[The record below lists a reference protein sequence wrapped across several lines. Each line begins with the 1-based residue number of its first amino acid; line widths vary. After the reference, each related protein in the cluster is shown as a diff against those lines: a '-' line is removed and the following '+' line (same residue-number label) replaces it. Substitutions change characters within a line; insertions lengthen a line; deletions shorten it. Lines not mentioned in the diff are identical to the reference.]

1 MVDNNTDSRVSI
13 HPDSLPVAGQDIA
26 SVPQE
31 MRISVKKTGQ
41 FIKQQY
47 LSGMHLRRNHAV
59 SWIMV
64 ESFLR
69 GIHYFQINGLGLYK
83 PIPKKPGRIR
93 EIVPVIDPMYTHV
106 LGLFNS
112 NSVGVSAIPTSA
124 SANSI
129 YRARRAE
136 DILNGWID
144 EVSFA
149 SKFDE
154 GNQILLQE
162 GMFAYHPYMDP
173 FREEVFV
180 RVFPQSSLF
189 PIPYDA
195 KNWDELHGLIHA
207 SVASKQFLELQD
219 QLFEVQTGR
228 PPVRRMAD
236 KAKGISSGMS
246 MNLPGLS
253 IGGGDGKIDG
263 ALTLTVWMRKTEPV
277 PSGEYMFMV
286 GDEVF
291 RHAVGEDAENIL
303 YKGEIPAYPVY
314 FNKIARDF
322 WGQGLCEKMIPQ
334 QLSQNRALTDLA
346 ITQHRNKG
354 LLAVDSDSMNIAD
367 IQDED
372 TGIVS
377 FLGNRFTSTSTLKAP
392 FFQIPPVRAGRDT
405 YGVIQMGNELADRAA
420 GLRSGIAFG
429 QAEGRVES
437 GPATNVLAQNATAP
451 LNSAMVRHLLALGKL
466 YPHVLDLTK
475 IVWPTEKTIRIS
487 GPNNVGREIKVQK
500 EDIPPSAEVIL
511 KPRPILAGGRNQLLQ
526 MLFTL
531 KQLPGPEGKPGT
543 ELTNKELRQSIHEM
557 GLMPPGLDLFN
568 KAEARIQTRINMLIG
583 DGQEPAT
590 PPSNPEN
597 SQDRMRMENHRMAFD
612 MLRDV
617 ILDDAF
623 LSYGQQVQQA
633 LTMQLAFHNN
643 FIFNTTTDPNDFDND
658 VEALESEQSE
668 QFLSASEADLET
680 AEGTFNV

>member
-1 MVDNNTDSRVSI
+1 MVQDTGSRIAV
-13 HPDSLPVAGQDIA
+13 HPDPLPVGGQDLA
-26 SVPQE
+26 SFPKE
-31 MRISVKKTGQ
+31 MRISVKKTGD
-41 FIKQQY
+41 FIQGQY

-69 GIHYFQINGLGLYK
+69 GIHYFRIDGLGLYR

-93 EIVPVIDPMYTHV
+93 EVVPIIDPMYTHV
-106 LGLFNS
+106 LGMFNS

-124 SANSI
+124 SSESI

-144 EVSFA
+144 EVGFA
-149 SKFDE
+149 TKFDE
-154 GNQILLQE
+154 GNQVLLQE
-162 GMFAYHPYMDP
+162 GMFAYHPFMDP

-180 RVFPQSSLF
+180 KVLPQSSLF

-195 KNWDELHGLIHA
+195 KNWDELHGLIYA

-219 QLFEVQTGR
+219 QLFEMQTGR
-228 PPVRRMAD
+228 PPVKKMAD
-236 KAKGISSGMS
+236 KAKGIMPGMS
-246 MNLPGLS
+246 VGLPGLS
-253 IGGGDGKIDG
+253 VGGGDGKVDG
-263 ALTLTVWMRKTEPV
+263 ALTFTVWMRKTEMV
-277 PSGEYMFMV
+277 GSGEYLFMV

-291 RHAVGEDAENIL
+291 RHAVGEDVQKIL
-303 YKGEIPAYPVY
+303 YNGEIPAYPVY
-314 FNKIARDF
+314 FNKIAKDF

-346 ITQHRNKG
+346 ISQHRNKG
-354 LLAVDSDSMNIAD
+354 ITVVDSEAFNIND
-367 IQDED
+367 FQDED
-372 TGIVS
+372 AAFVP
-377 FLGNRFTSTSTLKAP
+377 FQANRFTSTTPIKAP
-392 FFQIPPVRAGRDT
+392 IFHFPATTIGRDT
-405 YGVIQMGNELADRAA
+405 YGVLDIGNNLADRAA

-466 YPHVLDLTK
+466 YPNVLDWTQQ
-475 IVWPTEKTIRIS
+475 VWPAEKTIRIS
-487 GPNNVGREIKVQK
+487 GPNNVGREIKVLRDK
-500 EDIPPSAEVIL
+500 IPSSQEVIL

-543 ELTNKELRQSIHEM
+543 ELTNRELRQSIHEM

-568 KAEARIQTRINMLIG
+568 KAEGRIQTRINMLIG
-583 DGQEPAT
+583 DGQKPSI
-590 PPSNPEN
+590 PPSDPSN
-597 SQDRMRMENHRMAFD
+597 SSDRLRLENHRLAFG
-612 MLRDV
+612 MLKDV
-617 ILDDAF
+617 ILDDSF

-633 LTMQLAFHNN
+633 LTTQLEFHHQ
-643 FIFNTTTDPNDFDND
+643 FVFNTTQDPNDFDTD
-658 VEALESEQSE
+658 VEALESEQME

-680 AEGTFNV
+680 DEGTFNV

>member
-1 MVDNNTDSRVSI
+1 MVESNRVSI
-13 HPDSLPVAGQDIA
+13 HPDSLPVGGQDIA
-26 SVPQE
+26 SFPKEV
-31 MRISVKKTGQ
+31 RISVRKTGD
-41 FIKQQY
+41 FIKSQY
-47 LSGMHLRRNHAV
+47 LSGMSLRRTHAI
-59 SWIMV
+59 SWMMV
-64 ESFLR
+64 LSFLR
-69 GIHYFQINGLGLYK
+69 GIHYFRIDGFGAYK
-83 PIPKKPGRIR
+83 PIPKKKGCIR
-93 EIVPVIDPMYTHV
+93 EVVPVIDPMYTHV

-124 SANSI
+124 SSKSI
-129 YRARRAE
+129 YQARRAE

-144 EVSFA
+144 EVGFA

-154 GNQILLQE
+154 GNQVLLQE

-180 RVFPQSSLF
+180 RVLPQSSLF

-219 QLFEVQTGR
+219 QIFEMQTGQ
-228 PPVRRMAD
+228 PPVERMAD
-236 KAKGISSGMS
+236 KAKGIATGMS
-246 MNLPGLS
+246 AGFPGVS

-263 ALTLTVWMRKTEPV
+263 ALTLTTWMRKTEAV
-277 PSGEYMFMV
+277 PSGEYLFMV
-286 GDEVF
+286 GDKVF
-291 RHAVGEDAENIL
+291 RHAVGEDVENIL

-314 FNKIARDF
+314 FNKIASDW
-322 WGQGLCEKMIPQ
+322 WGQGLCEKMIPT

-354 LLAVDSDSMNIAD
+354 VLVIDSDSMNISD
-367 IQDED
+367 IQDDD

-377 FLGNRFTSTSTLKAP
+377 FQGNRFTSTSSLRAP
-392 FFQIPPVRAGRDT
+392 FFQIPPLRAGKDT
-405 YGVIQMGNELADRAA
+405 YGMIQIGNELGDRSA

-437 GPATNVLAQNATAP
+437 GPATSMLAQNATAP
-451 LNSAMVRHLLALGKL
+451 LNSAMVRHLWALGKM

-475 IVWPTEKTIRIS
+475 IVWPLEKVIRIS
-487 GPNNVGREIKVQK
+487 GPNNVGRELKIQR
-500 EDIPPSAEVIL
+500 EDIPPSQNVII
-511 KPRPILAGGRNQLLQ
+511 KPRPILSGGRNQLLQ

-531 KQLPGPEGKPGT
+531 KQLPGKDGKPGT
-543 ELTNKELRQSIHEM
+543 ELSNQELRQSIYEL

-583 DGQEPAT
+583 DGQKPAIEPSD
-590 PPSNPEN
+590 PGNPSDRLKMEKHRLAFTML
-597 SQDRMRMENHRMAFD
+597 QD
-612 MLRDV
+612 V
-617 ILDDAF
+617 VLDDAF
-623 LSYGQQVQQA
+623 LSYGPQVQQA
-633 LTMQLAFHNN
+633 LTMQLEFHHQ
-643 FIFNTTTDPNDFDND
+643 FAFNTTQDPNDFDND
-658 VEALESEQSE
+658 VEALESEQME